1 MAAWAA
7 PSEDG
12 VAARGTFP
20 NAGLAHIPRTCAAR
34 SPCPLRFRMLRPK
47 RGADARTRP
56 LHWWQTK
63 RLMPLP
69 VWIVAIRDPAYAY
82 MLRSGGD
89 YRRRPRLLRRRGGGH
104 GFTGYVPLGSVRA
117 PKPTAEEI
125 EYLQAQAATEHRRYM
140 ARFHD
145 NETRHGELLRATA
158 GALAAKG
165 TATLHTTEGDIHA
178 RIVRFRDRA
187 VVLEVEHPGGR
198 SQSRSSEST
207 VAEEAVH
214 QLANALASIRPDA
227 EPLGS

>member
-1 MAAWAA
+1 MSRRLSLIRRARVRACSDGRHSSHQCRTESMS
-7 PSEDG
+7 PSI
-12 VAARGTFP
+12 P
-20 NAGLAHIPRTCAAR
+20 NAPPQEGCR
-34 SPCPLRFRMLRPK
+34 RPN
-47 RGADARTRP
+47 AT

-125 EYLQAQAATEHRRYM
+125 KYLQAQAATEHRRYM

-145 NETRHGELLRATA
+145 IETRHGELLRATA

-165 TATLHTTEGDIHA
+165 TSDPSH
-178 RIVRFRDRA
+178 DRGGHSRA
-187 VVLEVEHPGGR
+187 DRPVPGGGR
-198 SQSRSSEST
+198 
-207 VAEEAVH
+207 
-214 QLANALASIRPDA
+214 RP
-227 EPLGS
+227 